1 MGKHRKLL
9 VGSGGKH
16 GKCKVCGSINCQH
29 DEKRDGKEPAERSRY
44 AKKAAR
50 TRARNRAARGEKIS
64 VNIPKKLLLEL
75 EKKAGSGK
83 FNGRDDVISAALRE
97 YFGMN

>member
-1 MGKHRKLL
+1 M

-16 GKCKVCGSINCQH
+16 GKCKVCGSKTCQH
-29 DEKRDGKEPAERSRY
+29 DEKRDGKDPAERSRY

-64 VNIPKKLLLEL
+64 VNITKELLLLLE
-75 EKKAGSGK
+75 KKWEAENGV
-83 FNGRDDVISAALRE
+83 FNNRDDVISAALRE
-97 YFGMN
+97 YFGVN

>member
-1 MGKHRKLL
+1 M

-16 GKCKVCGSINCQH
+16 GKCKVCGSKTCQH
-29 DEKRDGKEPAERSRY
+29 DEKRDGKDPAERSRY

-75 EKKAGSGK
+75 EKKAGGGE
-83 FNGRDDVISAALRE
+83 FNNKDDVISAALRE
-97 YFGMN
+97 YFEMN

>member
-16 GKCKVCGSINCQH
+16 GKVDK
-29 DEKRDGKEPAERSRY
+29 KRDGKEPAERSRY

-50 TRARNRAARGEKIS
+50 TRARNRAERGEKIS
-64 VNIPKKLLLEL
+64 VNIPKKLLHEL

-83 FNGRDDVISAALRE
+83 FNGRDDVISAALRK
-97 YFGMN
+97 YFGMD